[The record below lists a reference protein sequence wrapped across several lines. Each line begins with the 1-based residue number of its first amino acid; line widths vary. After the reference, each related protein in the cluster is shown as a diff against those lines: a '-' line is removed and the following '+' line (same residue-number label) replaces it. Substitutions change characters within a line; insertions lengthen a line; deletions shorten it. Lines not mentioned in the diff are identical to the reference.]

1 MELWWRLLS
10 YLTLIDKV
18 TLTYAN
24 KELYFIVHSNQN
36 LKRELDFIK
45 CIAKNNNWDNFL
57 NLKFDEILNN
67 FRQKVYCDENVYS
80 YINLRFLFVSMKR
93 NLCKSD
99 IYSHMFYC
107 LRINDYSADCKY
119 CICSDFFSYCGFT
132 KSEEQEKIWSFHLS
146 GFKIDVFSGI
156 SFQKV
161 IKK

>member
-1 MELWWRLLS
+1 MS

-67 FRQKVYCDENVYS
+67 FRQKVYCGENVYS

-107 LRINDYSADCKY
+107 LRINDYSEDCKY
-119 CICSDFFSYCGFT
+119 CIRSDFFSHCRFT
-132 KSEEQEKIWSFHLS
+132 KSEEQEKI
-146 GFKIDVFSGI
+146 
-156 SFQKV
+156 
-161 IKK
+161 

>member
-36 LKRELDFIK
+36 LKRELDFVK
-45 CIAKNNNWDNFL
+45 CIAKNNNWENFL
-57 NLKFDEILNN
+57 NIKFDEILNN
-67 FRQKVYCDENVYS
+67 FRQKVYCGENVYS

-99 IYSHMFYC
+99 IYSHMFIVCVLMIILLIVSIAFVATFLVIVDLLSLKSKKRSDLFIC
-107 LRINDYSADCKY
+107 LGLR
-119 CICSDFFSYCGFT
+119 
-132 KSEEQEKIWSFHLS
+132 
-146 GFKIDVFSGI
+146 
-156 SFQKV
+156 
-161 IKK
+161 